1 MRKTEEERKTKES
14 IKSFAKRKYSI
25 YIYEINNYIVDQ
37 ISIDTFNVT
46 KRFLVRSGKVIKLK
60 FSIRAF

>member
-25 YIYEINNYIVDQ
+25 YIYEINNYIVD
-37 ISIDTFNVT
+37 
-46 KRFLVRSGKVIKLK
+46 
-60 FSIRAF
+60 